1 MPAHIGDVPKHGIDE
16 PEKGIFVESIDF
28 DGQQEIY
35 EQKDNRGKK
44 CGVLIIDEE
53 LSFSMSGAIL
63 TTGAASLKMGAS
75 LTLANE
81 IPDIWN
87 ETPFSVFWY
96 DRYPEI
102 MRPNSQ
108 QAASSSVPAP
118 FGTPVEPPADGE

>member
-35 EQKDNRGKK
+35 EQKDNKGKK
-44 CGVLIIDEE
+44 GGVLIIDEE

-87 ETPFSVFWY
+87 ETPSATTVFLKGVKHNLKNTDAQKMDVSGTVY
-96 DRYPEI
+96 GFG
-102 MRPNSQ
+102 
-108 QAASSSVPAP
+108 AA
-118 FGTPVEPPADGE
+118 ADS